1 MCIPRNRRLGYVRR
15 RREERMSASSEYPA
29 RAEAAFNR
37 RDTDG
42 LAALWAPDFEYEGP
56 GGERST
62 GRAAAIVRER
72 ALWAAFPDIQAD
84 LSRHLVA
91 GERLVIEGR
100 MRGTHDGPL
109 RLGSTTVPASGRRID
124 VAFVALFRFVDGLVA
139 HERVVYDRADLLV
152 QLGVVA
158 AAEER

>member
-1 MCIPRNRRLGYVRR
+1 
-15 RREERMSASSEYPA
+15 MSASSEYPA

-37 RDTDG
+37 RDADG

-62 GRAAAIVRER
+62 GRAAAIARER

-84 LSRHLVA
+84 LSPHLVV

-100 MRGTHDGPL
+100 MRGMHDGAL

-158 AAEER
+158 AVEER

>member
-1 MCIPRNRRLGYVRR
+1 MN
-15 RREERMSASSEYPA
+15 ASSEYPA

-37 RDTDG
+37 RDADG
-42 LAALWAPDFEYEGP
+42 LAALWAPDFQYEGP
-56 GGERST
+56 GGECST
-62 GRAAAIVRER
+62 GRAAAIARER

-100 MRGTHDGPL
+100 MQGTHDGAL
-109 RLGSTTVPASGRRID
+109 QLGSSTVPASGRRID
-124 VAFVALFRFVDGLVA
+124 VAFVALLRFIDGLAA

-152 QLGVVA
+152 QLGVVT
-158 AAEER
+158 AAEQR

>member
-1 MCIPRNRRLGYVRR
+1 
-15 RREERMSASSEYPA
+15 MSASEYPA
-29 RAEAAFNR
+29 RAEQAFNR
-37 RDTDG
+37 RDADG
-42 LAALWAPDFEYEGP
+42 LTALWASDFEYEGP

-72 ALWAAFPDIQAD
+72 ALWTAFPDIRAD
-84 LSRHLVA
+84 LSHHLVA

-100 MRGTHDGPL
+100 MCGTHGGSL

-124 VAFVALFRFVDGLVA
+124 VTFVALFRFVDGLVA

-152 QLGVVA
+152 QLGVA
-158 AAEER
+158 SAAEDR